1 MAPKPLGFYTK
12 NVVYHLRHPWKKWR
26 PRLGRLTGIG
36 ISFVAGWAVRQASFG
51 TRISH
56 DLGRILH
63 WNSHKRESP
72 RCQEE
77 VCAGLLPRFAR
88 LRPLPTFE
96 QWKKQSATCST
107 RSARQSTPA
116 RAPASPAPRPSQ
128 ASTPVRVRA
137 YKTPRNLDRT
147 FPRTPDPRQSSVHRR
162 LPVRDESAA
171 TRATAA
177 VDRLAQPSPAP
188 SNPRRRVCAHQ

>member
-1 MAPKPLGFYTK
+1 VFTLKMAPKPLGFYTK

-63 WNSHKRESP
+63 WNSHKRDSP

-107 RSARQSTPA
+107 RSAAPEHA
-116 RAPASPAPRPSQ
+116 RARPRKPRAAPEPSQ
-128 ASTPVRVRA
+128 HPGPC
-137 YKTPRNLDRT
+137 PRL
-147 FPRTPDPRQSSVHRR
+147 
-162 LPVRDESAA
+162 
-171 TRATAA
+171 
-177 VDRLAQPSPAP
+177 
-188 SNPRRRVCAHQ
+188 